1 MSFFES
7 LSIALFCITVVFSV
21 LVILWGLV
29 RLFSAFI
36 QFIESRREQTPPA
49 GGRKA

>member
-7 LSIALFCITVVFSV
+7 LSIAFFCMMVVFSV

-29 RLFSAFI
+29 RLFSVLI
-36 QFIESRREQTPPA
+36 RLIERRNDQTPSD
-49 GGRKA
+49 RRT